1 MMKNVYSIGAY
12 QVDQL
17 GFKIDVLYNNPETSV
32 ELPIIPF
39 DGVDKK
45 QIVTLIDMD
54 KINQNN
60 QPFSDGVFDFAP
72 FNQVQ
77 NKIDNGG
84 TINKKN
90 GRIFFST
97 VEPFGQ
103 TLADNLTAAGIPEIT
118 VDKIAFYEL
127 YDSTKTAAQQIPSKN
142 RFVFKGEYQS
152 SITSDIPLNVMS
164 VPEGSVSVTA
174 GGIRLIEG
182 VDYTVDY
189 AFGRVKILN
198 TGILESNTPIKIS
211 IESNSV
217 FGFQARSMVGGRYQY
232 RFSDRLK
239 LGATWVRM
247 MERPVTQK
255 VDFGSEPFKNNVIG
269 ADIALRTDIPFLTKL
284 VDFLPVISTKQ
295 MSTLS
300 FTGEFAHLIPG
311 QPKAIQKEGTSY
323 IDDIEAAQSA
333 IDLRNVND
341 WRLA

>member
-32 ELPIIPF
+32 ELPIMPL
-39 DGVDKK
+39 DGIDDK

-72 FNQVQ
+72 FNQVG

-97 VEPFGQ
+97 IEPFGK
-103 TLADNLTAAGIPEIT
+103 TLADKMTDAGIPQIT
-118 VDKIAFYEL
+118 VDKIAFNEL

-142 RFVFKGEYQS
+142 RFIFKGEYQS

-174 GGIRLIEG
+174 EVYVSWRVLI
-182 VDYTVDY
+182 
-189 AFGRVKILN
+189 IPW
-198 TGILESNTPIKIS
+198 IMP
-211 IESNSV
+211 
-217 FGFQARSMVGGRYQY
+217 
-232 RFSDRLK
+232 
-239 LGATWVRM
+239 
-247 MERPVTQK
+247 
-255 VDFGSEPFKNNVIG
+255 SE
-269 ADIALRTDIPFLTKL
+269 
-284 VDFLPVISTKQ
+284 
-295 MSTLS
+295 
-300 FTGEFAHLIPG
+300 E
-311 QPKAIQKEGTSY
+311 
-323 IDDIEAAQSA
+323 
-333 IDLRNVND
+333 
-341 WRLA
+341 

>member
-1 MMKNVYSIGAY
+1 MYEWAAKSTLIRGFANSVGVLGSQFTAPGPFNQAVEYEKFENARRLETSEYTYNALLGYISSATPLNNDEVLSVAYEYTYRGETYQVGEFSTDGSTGQDALILKLLKPTITNPNNKVWDLMMKNVYSIGAY

-32 ELPIIPF
+32 ELPIMPL
-39 DGVDKK
+39 DGIDDK

-72 FNQVQ
+72 FNQVG

-97 VEPFGQ
+97 IEPFGK
-103 TLADNLTAAGIPEIT
+103 TLADKMTDAGIPQIT
-118 VDKIAFYEL
+118 VDKIAFNEL

-142 RFVFKGEYQS
+142 RFIFKGEYQS

-174 GGIRLIEG
+174 GGIRLVEG

-211 IESNSV
+211 MKVILYSV
-217 FGFQARSMVGGRYQY
+217 FRH
-232 RFSDRLK
+232 
-239 LGATWVRM
+239 VR
-247 MERPVTQK
+247 
-255 VDFGSEPFKNNVIG
+255 
-269 ADIALRTDIPFLTKL
+269 
-284 VDFLPVISTKQ
+284 
-295 MSTLS
+295 
-300 FTGEFAHLIPG
+300 
-311 QPKAIQKEGTSY
+311 
-323 IDDIEAAQSA
+323 
-333 IDLRNVND
+333 
-341 WRLA
+341 